1 MNKKNDINNTFSWK
15 AEGSLLSLAANAGKD
30 RVAVV
35 GREVLKILDVYSGGV
50 TGEVNLYAGNRW
62 SPTFS
67 SCDVKWGCAGT
78 RNILATASTN
88 GSIVLWDLTKPYGHQ
103 IDRIITEHFRSV
115 NRLAF
120 NHLTGYWLLSGSQ
133 DGNIKLW
140 DLRDRNGTSKYTM
153 HGKAESV
160 RDIQFNPNSVSEFV
174 AAFENG
180 TIQLWDIRKPN
191 IYERKINAHNG
202 LALTLD
208 WYSDGRH
215 IATGGRDKII
225 KVWDIFSDSRK
236 PISVIQTM
244 APVSKIAWRPISNRR
259 NENVLK
265 TEIASC
271 SLVSDYKIY
280 IWDIRRPYIPSR
292 VLDKHDNVTTGIIW
306 KDENYLW
313 SCSKDKTFI
322 QHSVSTADI
331 PLNSIPVISMDW
343 SPLGDLSIV
352 LQNRYSEMNYFNT
365 EYLSS
370 VEDESISRENK
381 KHFRLHHRTSKTLNN
396 IVSQLYKPLHIS
408 GTIVI
413 PNLQYYGFTYLAQ
426 HYNITA
432 SPNLSVSQA
441 CENNANFALNIQK
454 YRTSQT
460 WKILQHLLE
469 NRKYPIK
476 NSTHTNKTAD
486 TDNSI
491 EHDYKNNDDLL
502 FKMSLKNNINESKTL
517 LNRAS
522 SVSRK
527 NADMFLK
534 SDRVGR
540 HFRNNTESVISRQNV
555 LDDGNIFDKNQE
567 NTNFNDEIHE
577 LYNFRDNFETISQS
591 FNSDYT
597 VCSFRN
603 DFDREKHLKYS
614 DTSNNNIFVKPRF
627 TNIDTIENTC
637 PWSINS
643 LIQAVAEY
651 YSEIGDIQM
660 CATIVLLMG
669 KYTNF
674 DSLKIEKWIGE
685 YIELLQKYRM
695 FITMTEVINASSS
708 LLIRALSQTE
718 TSVYID
724 CYCCHKPIVNQK
736 ENNTFSYCKCCRKIP
751 NGCTICDIPVKGR
764 YLWCQSCGH
773 GGHTEC
779 LRNWFMN
786 NYNHYGACPAI
797 ACTHH
802 CGFFLDNCKVL
813 IP

>member
-1 MNKKNDINNTFSWK
+1 MDKKNDINTFIWK
-15 AEGSLLSLAANAGKD
+15 AEGSLLSLAANQGKD

-35 GREVLKILDVYSGGV
+35 GREVLKILDVYGGRIN
-50 TGEVNLYAGNRW
+50 GEVYLYGGNRW

-67 SCDVKWGCAGT
+67 SCDVKWGCGGT

-88 GSIVLWDLTKPYGHQ
+88 GSIVLWDLTRPYGDQ

-120 NHLTGYWLLSGSQ
+120 NHLTGYLLLSGSQ

-153 HGKAESV
+153 QGKAESV
-160 RDIQFNPNSVSEFV
+160 RDIQFNPNSGNEFI
-174 AAFENG
+174 AGFENG
-180 TIQLWDIRKPN
+180 SIQLWDIRKPN

-202 LALTLD
+202 LTLTLD
-208 WYSDGRH
+208 WHSDGRH
-215 IATGGRDKII
+215 IATGGRDRMI
-225 KVWDIFSDSRK
+225 KVWDMFSDSHK

-259 NENVLK
+259 SENVLE

-280 IWDIRRPYIPSR
+280 IWDIRRPYIPCR
-292 VLDKHDNVTTGIIW
+292 VFDKHDNVTTGIVW

-331 PLNSIPVISMDW
+331 PLNSIPIISMDW

-352 LQNRYSEMNYFNT
+352 LQNRYTEMNYFNT

-381 KHFRLHHRTSKTLNN
+381 KHFRLHYRTSKTLNN

-413 PNLQYYGFTYLAQ
+413 PDLQYYGFTYLAQ

-432 SPNLSVSQA
+432 SSNLSVSQA
-441 CENNANFALNIQK
+441 CENNANFALNIRK
-454 YRTSQT
+454 YRTGQT
-460 WKILQHLLE
+460 WKILQYLVE
-469 NRKYPIK
+469 NKKYSIE
-476 NSTHTNKTAD
+476 NSTHINKTTN
-486 TDNSI
+486 TDKPI
-491 EHDYKNNDDLL
+491 KHDYKNNDDLL
-502 FKMSLKNNINESKTL
+502 FKMSLKNNMSESKTL
-517 LNRAS
+517 FNKAS

-527 NADMFLK
+527 NVNMFLQ
-534 SDRVGR
+534 SDRVGK
-540 HFRNNTESVISRQNV
+540 HFRSNTESILLKQNV
-555 LDDGNIFDKNQE
+555 LNDENIFDKNRA
-567 NTNFNDEIHE
+567 NISLNDEIHG
-577 LYNFRDNFETISQS
+577 LYDFHNNFETISQS
-591 FNSDYT
+591 FNPDFIMT
-597 VCSFRN
+597 SFTT

-614 DTSNNNIFVKPRF
+614 DTKNNNLLVKPRF
-627 TNIDTIENTC
+627 PNLDTTENTY
-637 PWSINS
+637 PWSLNF
-643 LIQAVAEY
+643 LIQTLAEY

-660 CATIVLLMG
+660 CATIVLLMS

-674 DSLKIEKWIGE
+674 DSLKMEKWIGE
-685 YIELLQKYRM
+685 YIELLQKYRL

-708 LLIRALSQTE
+708 LLIRALNQSE
-718 TSVYID
+718 TSVYIN
-724 CYCCHKPIVNQK
+724 CYSCQKPIINQK
-736 ENNTFSYCKCCRKIP
+736 PNNTFSYCKHCRNIP
-751 NGCTICDIPVKGR
+751 NGCTICDIPVKGQ

-773 GGHTEC
+773 GGHTQC
-779 LRNWFMN
+779 LKNWFIN
-786 NYNHYGACPAI
+786 NYNHYGTCPAI
-797 ACTHH
+797 DCNHH
-802 CGFFLDNCKVL
+802 CALFIHNHKAFF
-813 IP
+813 P